1 MFILFAIYKD
11 ETVHLK
17 FMARYLPHGKHL
29 INVNLCHHR
38 ISSSNFCF
46 LQ

>member
-17 FMARYLPHGKHL
+17 FMARYLPHGQMVTAAMKL
-29 INVNLCHHR
+29 KEVCPLEEK
-38 ISSSNFCF
+38 
-46 LQ
+46 L